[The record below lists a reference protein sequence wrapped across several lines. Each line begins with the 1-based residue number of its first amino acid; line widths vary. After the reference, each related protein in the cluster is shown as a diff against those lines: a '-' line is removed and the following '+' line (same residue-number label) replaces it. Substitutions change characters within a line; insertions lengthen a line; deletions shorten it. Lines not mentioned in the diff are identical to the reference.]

1 MQEQSAV
8 SPEDPSD
15 TSLSC
20 SEFLSS
26 LQLTWVLLQS
36 KYLYTATKCG
46 TEPIRYVIHHFQDC
60 RGTVS
65 LYYRNHTKITVLIRG
80 LVFGPAQELQLYPWV
95 QWEQETIKGVYL
107 IINLYINNNNDSRYN
122 NNKNNDTNK
131 SYWLMIVDHEIPK
144 VTTLY
149 KSRLIHHKLGKNIIV
164 LI

>member
-8 SPEDPSD
+8 SSEDPSD

-26 LQLTWVLLQS
+26 LQLTRVPLQS

-46 TEPIRYVIHHFQDC
+46 TEPIRYVILHFQDY

-65 LYYRNHTKITVLIRG
+65 FYYRNHTKITVLIRG
-80 LVFGPAQELQLYPWV
+80 LVFGPAQELQLYPSTV
-95 QWEQETIKGVYL
+95 GTGDYKRVYL

-122 NNKNNDTNK
+122 NNKNNDTNN
-131 SYWLMIVDHEIPK
+131 SY
-144 VTTLY
+144 
-149 KSRLIHHKLGKNIIV
+149 
-164 LI
+164 